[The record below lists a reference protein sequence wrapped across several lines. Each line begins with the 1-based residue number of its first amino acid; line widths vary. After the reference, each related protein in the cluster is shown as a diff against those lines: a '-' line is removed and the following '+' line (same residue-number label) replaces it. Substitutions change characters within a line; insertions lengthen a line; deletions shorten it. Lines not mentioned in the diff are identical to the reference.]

1 MPRRAGDHAPIVMP
15 HPPRTARSCC
25 TRGPCA
31 LGALQLSQLKALL
44 SGPPGGHYPI
54 VVCSGTRRISLA
66 GTVYS
71 GTFPR
76 SEVTY

>member
-31 LGALQLSQLKALL
+31 PSWGSSAQPAEGSA
-44 SGPPGGHYPI
+44 
-54 VVCSGTRRISLA
+54 VRATRRTLSYCSLLWDQEDF
-66 GTVYS
+66 TCWRCLFWN
-71 GTFPR
+71 FP
-76 SEVTY
+76 